1 MIYTNGIMLHSYFY
15 PTGSGQLVRMNFRFQ
30 SIANTCFQLKMS
42 PEEAINA
49 ATINGAAAM
58 ELQQTTGSIQVGKKA
73 NLVITNPAPSIA
85 FLPYDFGN
93 NHIRDVLL
101 NGNWVK

>member
-1 MIYTNGIMLHSYFY
+1 
-15 PTGSGQLVRMNFRFQ
+15 MNFVV
-30 SIANTCFQLKMS
+30 SLACIQLKML

-58 ELQQTTGSIQVGKKA
+58 ELQHITGSIQVGKKA
-73 NLVITNPAPSIA
+73 NLLITNPAPSIA